1 MNTFTMKASVG
12 KLLMDRYLKTTA
24 KTLGVTSRVHNG
36 EVSIS
41 WDEIRQGKNE
51 TIVYLHGFCDMKES
65 FYFAAKTLSET
76 YDIIMPEL
84 PGFGNSEKV
93 YDRHYGIQ
101 EYIRWLE
108 GFLLSLNVET
118 VHLAGNSMGGAISA
132 HLAVRH
138 PEKVKSLTL
147 IDSAGFVVDNY
158 NTFYEEIFE
167 DKSPFLIQ
175 SEHEYE
181 IFRER
186 IFFNQIKLP
195 VFVRE
200 YLIKEM
206 IDNHDWY
213 KKILYDIVDEKSLD
227 ESIAN
232 NGSIILNDLFIG
244 TPVPVNIIWGKE
256 DTIFPCQIGEY
267 AHSRINGSRL
277 RILEDVGHCPQLENP
292 RQFSRTLKEL
302 LGA

>member
-12 KLLMDRYLKTTA
+12 KLLMDRYLKNIA
-24 KTLGVTSRVHNG
+24 RTLGVTNRVHNG

-93 YDRHYGIQ
+93 YDRHYGIR

-108 GFLLSLNVET
+108 NFLLSLNVET

-175 SEHEYE
+175 SEQEYE